1 MHPSLFVR
9 LKSIFARD
17 KYAFWWKEATDRE
30 KEFTQMDAWDLAQ
43 VMCGNNA
50 ADKIVAEHF
59 LNLRLARIQADATKR
74 SSWFALFGALA
85 TAVLTFYLGQLS
97 VKSTEVI
104 CTVRYQAEQHP
115 KEKAEPV
122 PKLAPVQPSPEP
134 EAMQPHERN
143 TNDKKSSPTG
153 RP

>member
-1 MHPSLFVR
+1 
-9 LKSIFARD
+9 
-17 KYAFWWKEATDRE
+17 
-30 KEFTQMDAWDLAQ
+30 MDAWDLAQ

-74 SSWFALFGALA
+74 SSWFALFGVLA
-85 TAVLTFYLGQLS
+85 AVVLTFYLGQLS

-115 KEKAEPV
+115 IEKAVPV
-122 PKLAPVQPSPEP
+122 PKPVPIQPSSEP
-134 EAMQPHERN
+134 EAMQPHEQN
-143 TNDKKSSPTG
+143 TNDKKSGPTS